1 MTTKVPQARA
11 PSAVPNLDP
20 LFGPDAPSLP
30 DPGPMADAMQQNP
43 HILHAMQILAD
54 LLIDRPDT
62 FVDTNTIVY
71 YDPTDHNR
79 RVQPDVYVALGVDPE
94 AIRRRNGYLIWE
106 VGKAPDFVLEVA
118 SESTA
123 SHDTGDKRDL
133 YAMMGVAEYWRF
145 DATGGNLY
153 GAPLVVDY
161 LQNGVYRPSPMNT
174 TPDGAIWAY
183 SPTLQLNLRWHEG
196 GLELQDPV
204 TSEVLLDRRG
214 VRLAAEQERESL
226 RRELAKSQEEVRLL
240 REQVGEP
247 DRATD

>member
-1 MTTKVPQARA
+1 M
-11 PSAVPNLDP
+11 
-20 LFGPDAPSLP
+20 
-30 DPGPMADAMQQNP
+30 
-43 HILHAMQILAD
+43 
-54 LLIDRPDT
+54 
-62 FVDTNTIVY
+62 
-71 YDPTDHNR
+71 
-79 RVQPDVYVALGVDPE
+79 DPE
-94 AIRRRNGYLIWE
+94 ATRRRNGYLIWE

-133 YAMMGVAEYWRF
+133 YATMGVAEYWRF
-145 DATGGNLY
+145 DATGGDLY

-174 TPDGAIWAY
+174 APDGAIWAY